1 MPIPLPMR
9 LSRPLAVAALV
20 LGVSVALAAAS
31 PAHAAA
37 DPLARALARGQITEP
52 EYALAQADALFH
64 PRRFASRYPGAHR
77 PGPHDAT
84 GVLRR
89 LRAALPAL
97 HGRELAHAQRL
108 LARPTEDSDPYGL
121 AYSKGV
127 RTVCTQHVCVHWV
140 IEGPDAPSLADTD
153 HSGSADWAETTA
165 AVFEE
170 VWAKE
175 VGSLGY
181 RAPLPDAAS
190 GENGGD
196 GRLDVYLADVGAEG
210 YFGWCTTDDPASF
223 AHRAVS
229 AYCILDEDYANP
241 DFDGLSPRAALEVT
255 AAHEFFHAVQFAYD
269 WLEDLWL
276 MEGTAAWIE
285 DVVYDGVNDNFRY
298 LREDSPIVEPG
309 VPLDLGRRGFEYGA
323 WIFWRYLS
331 ERHGNAIVRRVWNHA
346 GASSGSGDFSL
357 AAVRRALA
365 ERHSSFERAFAGFAA
380 ANAEPAGSYQ
390 EGGRYPRAGRTV
402 SILGGAR
409 WSSGPQTAR
418 VAHLASHVVAFRPA
432 GGHVLRI
439 AVDLPQRAARASVV
453 VVPRVGRPRIRRIRV
468 DGAGHGIAYVPF
480 SPATVERV
488 DLVLANAGTR
498 YTCWR
503 GTDLSCHG
511 VALDDGRRFSYDAT
525 VS

>member
-1 MPIPLPMR
+1 MPIPLAMR
-9 LSRPLAVAALV
+9 LSQPVAAAALM
-20 LGVSVALAAAS
+20 LGVSAALAAAS

-37 DPLARALARGQITEP
+37 DPLDRTLARGSITEP
-52 EYALAQADALFH
+52 EYALARADALFH
-64 PRRFASRYPGAHR
+64 PRRFASRYPGARR

-97 HGRELAHAQRL
+97 RGRELAHAERL
-108 LARPTEDSDPYGL
+108 LARPTQDSDPYGL
-121 AYSKGV
+121 AYAEGV

-140 IEGPDAPSLADTD
+140 VEGADAPSLADTD

-175 VGSLGY
+175 VGALGY
-181 RAPLPDAAS
+181 RPPLDDDAS
-190 GENGGD
+190 DENGGD
-196 GRLDVYLADVGAEG
+196 GRLDVYLADVGADG
-210 YFGWCTTDDPASF
+210 YFGWCTSDDPASW
-223 AHRAVS
+223 ANREVS
-229 AYCILDEDYANP
+229 AYCVLDNDYRNP

-298 LREDSPIVEPG
+298 LRDDSPIVEPG
-309 VPLDLGRRGFEYGA
+309 VPLDRGRGGFEYGA

-331 ERHGNAIVRRVWNHA
+331 ERKGNGIVRRVWSHA
-346 GASSGSGDFSL
+346 AASSDSGDYSL
-357 AAVRRALA
+357 AAVRHALA
-365 ERHSSFERAFAGFAA
+365 ERHTSFERAFAGFTA
-380 ANAEPAGSYQ
+380 ANAEPAGSYS
-390 EGGRYPRAGRTV
+390 EGTRYPRAPRSV
-402 SILGGAR
+402 SVLGGAR
-409 WSSGPQTAR
+409 WSSGPQSAR
-418 VAHLASHVVAFRPA
+418 VAHLASRVVAFRPA

-439 AVDLPQRAARASVV
+439 SVDLPRGAARASVV
-453 VVPRVGRPRIRRIRV
+453 VVPRSGRPRVRRIRT
-468 DGAGHGIAYVPF
+468 DGAGHGIAYVAF
-480 SPATVERV
+480 SPAIVQRV
-488 DLVLANAGTR
+488 DLVLTNADTR
-498 YTCWR
+498 YACWR

-511 VALDDGRRFSYDAT
+511 VPLDDGRRFAFEAT